1 MENFDI
7 QERIEQYLNGTLSK
21 ADKEAVEAQMAS
33 DPAFRAEV
41 ELHRQLHAEF
51 EDPKKLQLRDL
62 MREITQAPPKPNLFE
77 RFKWPVVV
85 LLILLIGWACWT
97 WFTHTP
103 APAPNTPKQEIK
115 TPQTPA
121 NEPVATQ
128 NPQTAPTEPTD
139 KKPERQIAMANPA
152 DFAINRA
159 FEDHVGSNLRAT
171 NGAAELSTPR
181 VGANFTPD
189 NGKVTLFF
197 KGTVGASSD
206 TQRFPLLFKIY
217 NNQPNTEPLFNLN
230 PNISSQGRTTSQ
242 WSFVL
247 SSKVSMKPG
256 LYYFTI
262 ERQEDGDLVYTGKF
276 TVGAK

>member
-7 QERIEQYLNGTLSK
+7 HERIEQYLNGALSK

-41 ELHRQLHAEF
+41 ELHRQLQTEF

-62 MREITQAPPKPNLFE
+62 MREITQTPPKPNRFE
-77 RFKWPVVV
+77 RFKWLV
-85 LLILLIGWACWT
+85 ILLMILLLGWACWT
-97 WFTHTP
+97 WFIHTP
-103 APAPNTPKQEIK
+103 EPGNNTPKQEIK
-115 TPQTPA
+115 IPQIPL
-121 NEPVATQ
+121 NEPVAKQDT
-128 NPQTAPTEPTD
+128 PTVPTEQ
-139 KKPERQIAMANPA
+139 KERQIAMANPA

-171 NGAAELSTPR
+171 NGAAELLSPR
-181 VGANFTPD
+181 IGSDFKIN

-206 TQRFPLLFKIY
+206 TQRFPLLLKIY
-217 NNQPNTEPLFNLN
+217 NNQPNTEPIFTLN
-230 PNISSQGRTTSQ
+230 PNISSESRTTSQ
-242 WSFVL
+242 WAFVL